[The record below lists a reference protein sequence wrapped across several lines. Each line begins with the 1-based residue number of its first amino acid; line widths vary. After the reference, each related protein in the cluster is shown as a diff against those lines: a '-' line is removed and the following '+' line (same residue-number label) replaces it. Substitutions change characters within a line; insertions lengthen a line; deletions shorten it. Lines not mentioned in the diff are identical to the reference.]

1 MAGLASR
8 GTNFCAPAH
17 HLVKTLSLILRGFL
31 SHLNE
36 LLKNVRRRNGQLR
49 DHFAINADLGLL
61 DALHKAAIRDARF
74 PTSGIDTG
82 DPELSELTFFD
93 LAVPKGIRQP
103 LDQRPFGLTVT
114 RAFLRELTFGLL

>member
-1 MAGLASR
+1 MAGLTRR
-8 GTNFCAPAH
+8 GTKFCAPTYH
-17 HLVKTLSLILRGFL
+17 NYGFLHGFL

-36 LLKNVRRRNGQLR
+36 LLESVRRRNGQLR
-49 DHFAINADLGLL
+49 HHFTINADLGLL

-74 PTSGIDTG
+74 LTGGIDTD

-93 LAVPKGIRQP
+93 LPVTKGIRQP
-103 LDQRPFGLTVT
+103 LDQGPLGLTVT